1 MSIREDIV
9 KRFYEVAQSQRSV
22 KFNTLARDPII
33 AEELPRTGFPAAY
46 IESSNEERINI
57 TKTLR
62 ECNLDIAVVI
72 TVNGNDRDTQRNV
85 AIEAIEESIYNDTAL
100 HKLVNSIELTNIE
113 IVTVGE
119 ASPYATVKVTFG
131 VTYCYTIQ

>member
-1 MSIREDIV
+1 MSKRENIV
-9 KRFYEVAQSQRSV
+9 KRFYEVAKSQRSV
-22 KFNTLARDPII
+22 KFNTLARDPIVS
-33 AEELPRTGFPAAY
+33 EELPRTGFPAAY

-100 HKLVNSIELTNIE
+100 HELVNSIELTNIE
-113 IVTVGE
+113 IVAVGE
-119 ASPYATVKVTFG
+119 ASPFATVKVTFG
-131 VTYCYTIQ
+131 VTYCYTI